1 MFVAMRRSGAT
12 ENHMKKL
19 LVLVCTL
26 AIGTAAFA
34 APAKGAPA
42 SAHFTGTIEKYDTAT
57 KTLTVKHD
65 GKDTTFQINDKSQVM
80 NGKSKADPSALAA
93 SAGHTVRID
102 YMMEGATKVAEKVE
116 VAATHPAPAKTTK
129 KK

>member
-1 MFVAMRRSGAT
+1 
-12 ENHMKKL
+12 MKRL
-19 LVLVCTL
+19 LILVCTL

-34 APAKGAPA
+34 AQTKAPA
-42 SAHFTGTIEKYDTAT
+42 SAHLTGTIEKYDAAT

-65 GKDTTFQINDKSQVM
+65 GKDTTFQINDKSEVM

-93 SAGHTVRID
+93 STGHTVKIE
-102 YMMEGATKVAEKVE
+102 YMMNGSTRVAEKID
-116 VAATHPAPAKTTK
+116 VAASHAASAKTTTK

>member
-1 MFVAMRRSGAT
+1 MRRYGA

-19 LVLVCTL
+19 LILVCTL

-34 APAKGAPA
+34 APAKSAPA
-42 SAHFTGTIEKYDTAT
+42 SAHYTGTIEKYDTAT

-65 GKDTTFQINDKSQVM
+65 GKDTTFQINDKSEVM

-93 SAGHTVRID
+93 STGHTVKIE
-102 YMMEGATKVAEKVE
+102 YTMNGSTKVAEKID
-116 VAATHPAPAKTTK
+116 VAASHAAPSKTTTK